1 MALGNGSSMN
11 ASQKRN
17 SLLCPNCRRLVSR
30 SAPACPYCGLKK
42 PGSIWKDNIFTR
54 ISGDDTSILRLILI
68 ANIVMF
74 VLSLAIDPRATSFSG
89 HPFGFL
95 TPSNGSLLVLGATGS
110 VPLFHYQ
117 HWWSLISAS
126 YLHGSLIHIVFNM
139 IALHQLG
146 PLIIREYGVSRTIVI
161 YTLSG
166 IGGYFISAL
175 VGVRLTIGASAA
187 VCGLIG
193 AALYYGKNR
202 GGTYGSA
209 VYRQIGGWAVGI
221 FIFGLLV
228 PGINNWG
235 HGGGMLAGA
244 AIGAVMG
251 YQERVPE
258 TIRHKFLGTVCIIAT
273 GAVLLWSV
281 VNAVLLFFR

>member
-1 MALGNGSSMN
+1 MN

-30 SAPACPYCGLKK
+30 SEPVCPYCGLKK

-54 ISGDDTSILRLILI
+54 TSGDDASILRVILI

-74 VLSLAIDPRATSFSG
+74 ILSLALDPRSASFSG
-89 HPFGFL
+89 HPFSFL
-95 TPSNGSLLVLGATGS
+95 TPSNGSLMVLGATGS
-110 VPLFHYQ
+110 VPLFEYQ
-117 HWWSLISAS
+117 RWWSLISAS
-126 YLHGSLIHIVFNM
+126 YLHGSLLHIVFNM

-146 PLIIREYGVSRTIVI
+146 PLLIREYGVSRTIVI
-161 YTLSG
+161 YTLGG
-166 IGGYFISAL
+166 IGGYLISTL
-175 VGVRLTIGASAA
+175 MGVRFTIGASAA

-193 AALYYGKNR
+193 AALFYGKNR
-202 GGTYGSA
+202 GGIYGNA

-235 HGGGMLAGA
+235 HGGGMLV
-244 AIGAVMG
+244 GAVVGALVG
-251 YQERVPE
+251 YQERSPE
-258 TIRHKFLGTVCIIAT
+258 TIRHKFLGTLCLIGTA
-273 GAVLLWSV
+273 AVLLWSIA
-281 VNAVLLFFR
+281 NGVLLLLR